1 MKVLLCSACPLDPRL
16 GAPKVL
22 IEVAEAM
29 EKLGSTCRLVG
40 VEEICPN
47 LPAYTGFRRLVEFS
61 ASLATFVEKHA
72 RQFDVVDYDHVCL
85 PFARARFP
93 ASTLLVARSVI
104 LAYHFDKI
112 RLPSFGS
119 LRHRVGAVVKAP
131 LRVIERKRQIQRALR
146 TCREADLL
154 NVSNDHDRTEL
165 LSRAFETAK
174 IVVIPFGMTEAR
186 LDSFASSSD
195 AAPPHPRVAFVGTFD
210 ERKGGPDFPRIVR
223 RVVRAMPECKFR
235 LLGARHRSESQVLSY
250 FPSSLR
256 GNIEVISN
264 FEPESL
270 PGLLHDCSLGVFPSH
285 VEGFG
290 FGVLEMLASSLPVIA
305 YDAPG
310 PPMMLPPEY
319 LVPRG
324 ATTDLATKVLSL
336 LRDPERLLRARTWAR
351 TRARDFTWTTAAGA
365 TIAAYSQH
373 MARLRERS
381 VSA

>member
-16 GAPKVL
+16 GAPKVV
-22 IEVAEAM
+22 IEVAAAM
-29 EKLGSTCRLVG
+29 EKLGATCRLAG

-47 LPAYTGFRRLVEFS
+47 LPAYTGFRRVVEFS

-85 PFARARFP
+85 PFARTRFP
-93 ASTLLVARSVI
+93 ARTLLVARSVI

-112 RLPSFGS
+112 RIRSFGT

-131 LRVIERKRQIQRALR
+131 QRIMDRRRQIERALR
-146 TCREADLL
+146 TCKEADLL

-165 LSRAFETAK
+165 LARAFATEK
-174 IVVIPFGMTEAR
+174 IVVIPFGMTEAL
-186 LDSFASSSD
+186 LDRFARSSD
-195 AAPPHPRVAFVGTFD
+195 AAPLHPRIAFVGTFD
-210 ERKGGPDFPRIVR
+210 ERKGGPDLPHIVR
-223 RVVRAMPECKFR
+223 HIVKTMPECKFR
-235 LLGARHRSESQVLSY
+235 LLGTRRPTEGQVLSY

-256 GNIEVISN
+256 KNIEVINS

-270 PGLLHDCSLGVFPSH
+270 PGLLHDCSLGIFPSH

-310 PPMMLPPEY
+310 PPMMLPPDY

-324 ATTDLATKVLSL
+324 ATTDLATTVLAL
-336 LRDPERLLRARTWAR
+336 LRDPDRLLRARTWAR
-351 TRARDFTWTTAAGA
+351 TRARDFTWTTAAEA

-373 MARLRERS
+373 AAKLREGS